1 MYLTHLKLS
10 DLTLLS
16 ELVRKKKYAGSKDS
30 ERFLKESL
38 IKVGMREPLLIND
51 RHELIDGYRRYYAI
65 KELQQRN
72 MLPATIN
79 ITKIPCV
86 MVSTAGNHPA
96 TIRIQSDIRQD
107 LTPSQEAHYYQKL
120 LKEHNLKKHDLA
132 IMIGISAMS
141 ISNYLVILDCIK
153 PVQKAID
160 DGQLPMSAGKTFC
173 VLKEDGQEKLYNKLK
188 GDKNVHR
195 KTLINQAKELSDDL
209 FKRPKQERMKRS
221 YSLRKAKKGQIQD
234 GGVKRTFLLQ
244 DINVE
249 EKELS
254 YTEKLFEKA
263 RRKILSLIGWW
274 DLIMRNETLRKYIKH
289 KYSQDYNT
297 ITYILKDELG
307 VTY

>member
-1 MYLTHLKLS
+1 
-10 DLTLLS
+10 
-16 ELVRKKKYAGSKDS
+16 
-30 ERFLKESL
+30 
-38 IKVGMREPLLIND
+38 
-51 RHELIDGYRRYYAI
+51 
-65 KELQQRN
+65 
-72 MLPATIN
+72 
-79 ITKIPCV
+79 
-86 MVSTAGNHPA
+86 
-96 TIRIQSDIRQD
+96 
-107 LTPSQEAHYYQKL
+107 
-120 LKEHNLKKHDLA
+120 
-132 IMIGISAMS
+132 
-141 ISNYLVILDCIK
+141 
-153 PVQKAID
+153 
-160 DGQLPMSAGKTFC
+160 MSAGKTFC